1 MAFQFRFP
9 ARRAARPASAGHD
22 APRTAM
28 RPEPLLGMALVALT
42 VCVTLKDW
50 APATGAG
57 LAAALL
63 VPVVVA
69 LLAWRLRGRRLG
81 FVVVALLVTAA
92 LWAQGGDWTARVM
105 AGFGSAAFIGAFFV
119 ALATLRSAAETSPAI
134 RACGQYLAAQPPGRR
149 YLALTLGG
157 QAFSVLLNYGSI
169 ALLGSLSV
177 ASSEREPDPEIRFH
191 RTRRML
197 LAIQRGFV
205 SVLPWSPL
213 SFSVAI
219 TGALLPGAPYKSTV
233 LPAMVTGLI
242 VAGTGWAMDQIFKP
256 KLSRTPV
263 RHAPEGGPEAVLPL
277 VLLLALLGLPVW
289 LLHVAFEVRV
299 VGAVL
304 LVVPL
309 LALGWVLLQEGPR
322 GALARAGHYTARE
335 LPRYRPELTLLM
347 MAGYI
352 GTAGAGLLASHV
364 AEFAPLIEALPGPL
378 ILGLLVWFIP
388 VTGQVGMNPI
398 LAVTL
403 LFPLLPSPEAMG
415 VSPVALFIAITAG
428 WAISGITSPFT
439 ATTLLTG
446 NFAGKSALHVGLK
459 WNGAYALVT
468 GVLLT
473 LWAVGFGL
481 WS

>member
-1 MAFQFRFP
+1 MTFPFRSLSRRGP
-9 ARRAARPASAGHD
+9 APAEKSAAPA
-22 APRTAM
+22 
-28 RPEPLLGMALVALT
+28 EPLLGAALVTLT
-42 VCVTLKDW
+42 VLVTLEDW
-50 APATGAG
+50 APGTRAG
-57 LAAALL
+57 LWAAWC
-63 VPVVVA
+63 VPFVVA
-69 LLAWRLRGRRLG
+69 LLALRLRGRRLG
-81 FVVVALLVTAA
+81 FVVVALLVTLA
-92 LWAQGGDWTARVM
+92 LWMQGEGWGARVM
-105 AGFGSAAFIGAFFV
+105 AGLGAAAFIGAFFV
-119 ALATLRSAAETSPAI
+119 ALSTLRAAAETSPAI

-219 TGALLPGAPYKSTV
+219 TGALLPAAPYKATV

-242 VAGTGWAMDQIFKP
+242 VAGTGWAMDQIFRP
-256 KLSRTPV
+256 RLTTTPV
-263 RHAPEGGPEAVLPL
+263 RHAPEGGPGAVLPL
-277 VLLLALLGLPVW
+277 LALLALLGLPVW
-289 LLHVAFEVRV
+289 LLHVAFGVRV

-309 LALGWVLLQEGPR
+309 LALGWVLLQAGPR
-322 GALARAGHYTARE
+322 GAWGRAGRFAAQE

-352 GTAGAGLLASHV
+352 GTAGAGLIAPHV
-364 AEFAPLIEALPGPL
+364 ADFAPLIAALPGPV
-378 ILGLLVWFIP
+378 ILALLVWFIP
-388 VTGQVGMNPI
+388 VTGQLGMNPI
-398 LAVTL
+398 LGVTL
-403 LFPLLPSPEAMG
+403 LFPLLPSAEAMG

-428 WAISGITSPFT
+428 WALSGITSPFT

-446 NFAGKSALHVGLK
+446 SFAKKSALHVGLK

-468 GVLLT
+468 GTLLT

-481 WS
+481 WA

>member
-9 ARRAARPASAGHD
+9 PRRAAPPAAGNG
-22 APRTAM
+22 ASPAAA
-28 RPEPLLGMALVALT
+28 RPEPLLGTALVALT
-42 VCVTLKDW
+42 ICVTLKDW

-57 LAAALL
+57 FVAALL
-63 VPVVVA
+63 VPLVVA
-69 LLAWRLRGRRLG
+69 LLAWRLRGQRLG
-81 FVVVALLVTAA
+81 FVVVALLITAA

-213 SFSVAI
+213 SFSVVV
-219 TGALLPGAPYKSTV
+219 TGALLPGAPYRATV
-233 LPAMVTGLI
+233 LPALVTGVI

-277 VLLLALLGLPVW
+277 VLLLVLLGLLVW
-289 LLHVAFEVRV
+289 LLHMVFEVRV
-299 VGAVL
+299 AGAVL

-322 GALARAGHYTARE
+322 GAWTRVGRYTAHE

-352 GTAGAGLLASHV
+352 GTAGAGLLAPHV

-378 ILGLLVWFIP
+378 ILGMLVWFIP
-388 VTGQVGMNPI
+388 VTGQIGMNPI

-403 LFPLLPSPEAMG
+403 LFPLLPAPEAMG

-446 NFAGKSALHVGLK
+446 NFAGKSALHIGLK

-481 WS
+481 WA

>member
-9 ARRAARPASAGHD
+9 ARRAARPARAGHD

-28 RPEPLLGMALVALT
+28 RPEPLLGIALVALT

-92 LWAQGGDWTARVM
+92 LWAQGGDWSAQVM

-256 KLSRTPV
+256 KLLRTPV
-263 RHAPEGGPEAVLPL
+263 RHAPEGGPKAVLPL

-322 GALARAGHYTARE
+322 GALTRAGRYTACE

-352 GTAGAGLLASHV
+352 GTAGAGLLAPHV

-403 LFPLLPSPEAMG
+403 LFPLLPSPEAMA